1 MKTKCEECDAE
12 ISVPDDAVVGEIVS
26 CRDCGSDYEVVELGS
41 NSVSLK
47 AAETIGEDWGE

>member
-1 MKTKCEECDAE
+1 MKTKCEECEAE

-26 CRDCGSDYEVVELGS
+26 CRECGSDYEVVELGS